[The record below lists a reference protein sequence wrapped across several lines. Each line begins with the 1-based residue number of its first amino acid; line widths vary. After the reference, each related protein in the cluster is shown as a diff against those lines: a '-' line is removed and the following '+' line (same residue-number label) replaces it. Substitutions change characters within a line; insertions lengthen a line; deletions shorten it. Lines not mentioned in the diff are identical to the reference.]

1 MAIRRVRGVRKDLA
15 VRIEQSAVDALLDA
29 TSFPVK
35 VVEHREP
42 FKPDRTESISASR
55 AEEGTFDLSHTS
67 AKQLFQRASKWASGQ
82 QSKWPTGSSSSAPA
96 DEETQLLAAIA
107 SSGGQVLES
116 AKACLRAAEESA
128 DYSGPP
134 KALLQRILNGGLEKL
149 PETLAEVDRAAST
162 RALGIKFKV
171 HCSQADVWVEKRP
184 SASVAS
190 PRFDLKDIRLKGG
203 ARGEL
208 WWYHPTFHCS
218 WLCFKWSVTWGWD
231 MILAVHPQGIRFEGE
246 AHADLA
252 TDAATVKCYG
262 RCDRLR
268 LDYPILREIPLE
280 GLANR
285 FLDGKPVFV
294 YDATKLLP
302 SFPVIGTSLDIKA
315 IEIPKT
321 SGAIEVIAQVEKRIS
336 R

>member
-15 VRIEQSAVDALLDA
+15 ARIEQSAVDALLDA
-29 TSFPVK
+29 TKFPIK

-42 FKPDRTESISASR
+42 FKPDRNESTSVSR
-55 AEEGTFDLSHTS
+55 AEEGTFDLSQAS
-67 AKQLFQRASKWASGQ
+67 AKKLFQNAGKWAEGQ
-82 QSKWPTGSSSSAPA
+82 QSKWPAGTAPSAPA

-107 SSGGQVLES
+107 ASGGKVLES

-134 KALLQRILNGGLEKL
+134 KALLKKILDGGLEKL
-149 PETLAEVDRAAST
+149 PETLAEVDRAATS
-162 RALGIKFKV
+162 RLLGIKFKV

-184 SASVAS
+184 EASVAS
-190 PRFDLKDIRLKGG
+190 PRFDLKDIRIKGG

-231 MILAVHPQGIRFEGE
+231 MILAVHPQGIRFEGA

-252 TDAATVKCYG
+252 TEAATVKCTA

-285 FLDGKPVFV
+285 FLGDKPVFV

-302 SFPVIGTSLDIKA
+302 AFPVIGTKLDIKA
-315 IEIPKT
+315 IELPKT
-321 SGAIEVIAQVEKRIS
+321 TGAIEVIAQVEKS
-336 R
+336 RL